1 MKITKSHWIAI
12 TALLSAF
19 SVLIFLKYQRIVPAE
34 HLLRDLVTTTD
45 SPFYYGFISSVGVL
59 IWCVS
64 GTVCLFSWLILRQ
77 QHDAAYISSFFLYS
91 GVFSIIL
98 CLDDQFL
105 IHEVIIRKYL
115 HIPETVLFLAYIIY
129 IGLWLIT
136 YRKIILK
143 SSYPFLILAGVLFA
157 VSLSID
163 FVAVRIPSVVDR
175 ILSVDRILY
184 EDGAKFLA
192 IVAWCG
198 YFTMTAYTEVS
209 HTLKKA

>member
-1 MKITKSHWIAI
+1 MKLTKSHWIAI

-19 SVLIFLKYQRIVPAE
+19 SILIFLKYQRIVPAE
-34 HLLRDLVTTTD
+34 HLLRDLLTTTE

-64 GTVCLFSWLILRQ
+64 GTVCFFSWLILRQ

-91 GVFSIIL
+91 GVFSTIL

-105 IHEVIIRKYL
+105 IHEVIIREYL
-115 HIPETVLFLAYIIY
+115 HLSEKALFFTYIIFVC
-129 IGLWLIT
+129 LWLIM

-157 VSLSID
+157 VSMTID
-163 FVAVRIPSVVDR
+163 SFQYRIT
-175 ILSVDRILY
+175 SVDRILY
-184 EDGAKFLA
+184 EDGAKFLG
-192 IVAWCG
+192 IVAWCV
-198 YFTMTAYTEVS
+198 YFAMTAYTEVS

>member
-12 TALLSAF
+12 TVLLSAF

-34 HLLRDLVTTTD
+34 HLLRDLLSTTG

-64 GTVCLFSWLILRQ
+64 GTVCFFSWLILRK
-77 QHDAAYISSFFLYS
+77 QHDAACISSFFLYS
-91 GVFSIIL
+91 GVFSTIL

-115 HIPETVLFLAYIIY
+115 HLPEKALFLAYIIY
-129 IGLWLIT
+129 IGLWLIA

-143 SSYPFLILAGVLFA
+143 SSYPFLILAGFLFA
-157 VSLSID
+157 VSMAID
-163 FVAVRIPSVVDR
+163 FFQGRITSA
-175 ILSVDRILY
+175 DRILY